1 MVLQHSITRIT
12 RITRSCGGSRKSL
25 ITRQGPIG
33 DNRKVRAGEPVVTA
47 ALPCPAGGEPG
58 RWS

>member
-25 ITRQGPIG
+25 ISIG
-33 DNRKVRAGEPVVTA
+33 SVKRYTSE
-47 ALPCPAGGEPG
+47 G
-58 RWS
+58 RGKLRDLLAEFRRPQEGNGR